1 MGGFKLFNGRGCGI
15 CGIQAQ
21 LTTLGHN
28 TKSRKNP
35 MDRLE
40 DYFWDFLQDRLPYSL
55 YDALYTFA
63 SHVSM
68 VFYGLNSVFT
78 YAYKAA

>member
-1 MGGFKLFNGRGCGI
+1 
-15 CGIQAQ
+15 
-21 LTTLGHN
+21 
-28 TKSRKNP
+28 

-40 DYFWDFLQDRLPYSL
+40 DYFWDFLQDHLPYSL

-63 SHVSM
+63 SHVST